1 MAADYI
7 YYISIGTT
15 VLTEHIF
22 SSYDDAVEYAEENG
36 IEDYH
41 ILEWD
46 VN

>member
-7 YYISIGTT
+7 YYVSVGDT

-22 SSYDDAVEYAEENG
+22 SSYDEAVDYAEQQE
-36 IEDYH
+36 IKDYH